1 MDKEEIQTIRKAKV
15 LCFDIESSPS
25 LGWFYGQ
32 YETNPIKIEQAPIL
46 LSVSWKWLGSK
57 GRPKCVTL
65 NDFPKKDPYDDTEI
79 VKYLWKLM
87 DKAEIIVAHNIAFD
101 EKMANAFFLRKGLP
115 APSWYKSF
123 CTLKTARRYFKLDN
137 NKLDYLSKLL
147 CGAEGKTTITHAD
160 VWHDMLHGD
169 QKHQAKAS
177 KLMKKYN
184 IVDVELLEA
193 IYLKLLP
200 FANNH
205 PNMALAEG
213 LEDACPRCGRLSSFR
228 VKSYRKTQ
236 AGINAIQYQCTSCQ
250 AYVTRKLSK
259 EEREALKKSGK
270 YTSTYRNTNY

>member
-1 MDKEEIQTIRKAKV
+1 MDKEEIQAVKKAKV
-15 LCFDIESSPS
+15 FLFDLEVSPT

-32 YETNPIKIEQAPIL
+32 YETTPIKIEQAPIL

-101 EKMANAFFLRKGLP
+101 EKMANAFFLKKGLP

-137 NKLDYLSKLL
+137 NRLDYLSKLL

-200 FANNH
+200 FANNN
-205 PNMALAEG
+205 PNMA
-213 LEDACPRCGRLSSFR
+213 
-228 VKSYRKTQ
+228 
-236 AGINAIQYQCTSCQ
+236 
-250 AYVTRKLSK
+250 
-259 EEREALKKSGK
+259 
-270 YTSTYRNTNY
+270 